1 LVNQK
6 IIMIGPV
13 YPFKGGIAHYTSLL
27 FEHLKRNHTVKL
39 ISYKRQYP
47 GFLYPGSAQKD
58 YRNKIFQVAEVE
70 YLLDTINP
78 VSWIVTALKIKS
90 YDPALIICQWWNPF
104 FSPAYLIIISLI
116 KLLTKAKSLFICH
129 NVLPHE
135 KMPLDI
141 TLTKFIMRR
150 VDCHIVQSL
159 EDEKKLRHI
168 KPDAE
173 IRITPHPTY
182 SAFKNDDLTKD
193 EARTKLGISKHKKVL
208 LYFGFIREY
217 KGLIYLLEAMPAVIN
232 EFPDIKLLVAGEF
245 FQNKDGYLNIIEKFN
260 LHGHVE
266 ISDRYIPDEEVAL
279 YFSAADLVV
288 LPYTSATQS
297 GIVQIAYAFLKP
309 VIVTRVGGLP
319 DVVEDGKT
327 GYLIDP
333 KNSQQIADSIIK
345 FYKGN
350 NEDIFAANIS
360 NMEERF
366 SWDKLVETIEDL
378 CL

>member
-1 LVNQK
+1 MIDKRIV
-6 IIMIGPV
+6 IIGPV
-13 YPFKGGIAHYTSLL
+13 YPYKGGIAHYTSLL
-27 FEHLKRNHTVKL
+27 FKSLNSKYEVKL

-47 GFLYPGSAQKD
+47 GFLYPGSIQKD
-58 YRNKIFQVAEVE
+58 YQNKAFQVANAE
-70 YLLDTINP
+70 YLLDTVNP
-78 VSWIVTALKIKS
+78 FNWLVTAGRIKT
-90 YDPALIICQWWNPF
+90 YKPQLIIYQWWNPF
-104 FSPAYLIIISLI
+104 FAPAYISILILS
-116 KLLTKAKSLFICH
+116 KLFTKAKSLFICH

-150 VDCHIVQSL
+150 VDYHIVQSL
-159 EDEKKLRHI
+159 EDENKLRHI
-168 KPDAE
+168 KTDAE

-193 EARTKLGISKHKKVL
+193 EARTKLGIAKYKKVI

-260 LHGHVE
+260 LHDHVE

-350 NEDIFAANIS
+350 NEDKFAANIS

-366 SWDKLVETIEDL
+366 SWDKLVETIEDF